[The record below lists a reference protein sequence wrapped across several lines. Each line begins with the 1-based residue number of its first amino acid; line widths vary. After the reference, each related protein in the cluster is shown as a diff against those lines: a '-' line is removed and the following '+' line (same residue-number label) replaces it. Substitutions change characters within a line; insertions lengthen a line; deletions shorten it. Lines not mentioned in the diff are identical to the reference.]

1 MTVTKFLLPKKT
13 QITLIQLAF
22 TYSKQTMETP
32 EKSPKSEIVYCSDVF
47 TIDFKTSIKIHLY
60 QVWRNQ
66 FLGLSQ
72 TLKTHGQISKKRC
85 IEKYCSWDEGCKFL
99 AL

>member
-32 EKSPKSEIVYCSDVF
+32 EKSPKSEKHQNTFISSMEKSVF
-47 TIDFKTSIKIHLY
+47 RPFANFKDSRTDI
-60 QVWRNQ
+60 
-66 FLGLSQ
+66 
-72 TLKTHGQISKKRC
+72 
-85 IEKYCSWDEGCKFL
+85 
-99 AL
+99 